1 MDSDRPPPPH
11 RTPSTSSTSDL
22 FICFTS
28 RHHSSSM
35 KISSKSILSPGRAGG
50 RDPPI
55 SLSTSLSRRLRTSR
69 SIKGGASPA
78 MFPTTGKKRGGGFDN
93 PEPSSPKVTCIGQ
106 VRVKSKKKQGKRLR
120 TLSRRHSTG
129 DVSFR
134 KLDHSRD
141 GFSKSTNLGSNYQQ
155 GSNSFSSNQEN
166 LPEQRHNQ
174 RWVHLPLTICEALRA
189 FGSEFSCLFPC
200 RSSCF
205 SPATEREK
213 EEKTSI
219 GRGEELDSHR
229 HGSSSCAAVFTRWL
243 VAFQDGDDG
252 DRGSRR
258 EIELVVGGDDE
269 DDDDRSMRTSRR
281 HVFDD
286 LEIVNNR
293 IEGTKDEARVS
304 ICIPP
309 KNALL
314 LMRCRSDP
322 LKMEALANRLWAPTI
337 DQNDEEDEEFLDDEY
352 EIQPKIF
359 DSKESKDN
367 DQEDEANQETNLKRS
382 VEDEEEYQEQNPEIY
397 EDEEE
402 ITVFGSLFDEIVD
415 QELQEPDEM
424 EDSRE
429 LFEEDEIPEIE
440 TEESHI
446 EKFKFFQGK
455 NEEEMVAEFAGRS
468 ETTEEMVTES
478 KERDNGVLE
487 REGLPDC
494 LLLMMY
500 EPKLSMEVSKETWV
514 SSKDFIRRHSSKKKP
529 PQPPPPP
536 PVKQTDGEDESK
548 VSTTTFTTLSSATKH
563 VTAEAASA
571 AAVAPPIQPGRSSC
585 SLPRRPPSM
594 AEMLEQKLV
603 NAVGYEP
610 FVLTRCKSEPM
621 RTAAA
626 KLAPDSC
633 FWKNRKLEP
642 LRRAS
647 FGVGAAGLGF

>member
-1 MDSDRPPPPH
+1 
-11 RTPSTSSTSDL
+11 
-22 FICFTS
+22 
-28 RHHSSSM
+28 
-35 KISSKSILSPGRAGG
+35 
-50 RDPPI
+50 
-55 SLSTSLSRRLRTSR
+55 
-69 SIKGGASPA
+69 

-141 GFSKSTNLGSNYQQ
+141 GLSKSTNLGSNYLQ
-155 GSNSFSSNQEN
+155 GSNSFGSTQEN

-205 SPATEREK
+205 SPATERER
-213 EEKTSI
+213 EEKTAA
-219 GRGEELDSHR
+219 GRGEEIDSHR
-229 HGSSSCAAVFTRWL
+229 QGSGSCAAVFTRWL
-243 VAFQDGDDG
+243 MAFQDGDDG
-252 DRGSRR
+252 GRSGRR
-258 EIELVVGGDDE
+258 DIEMVVGGDDE
-269 DDDDRSMRTSRR
+269 DEDEDDRSIRTSRR

-286 LEIVNNR
+286 LEIINNR
-293 IEGTKDEARVS
+293 IEGTKDEPRMS

-337 DQNDEEDEEFLDDEY
+337 DQNDEEDEEFIDDED
-352 EIQPKIF
+352 EIQQKAF
-359 DSKESKDN
+359 ASMASKANTQEHEANKETITKQSVA
-367 DQEDEANQETNLKRS
+367 EDEKHQKQ
-382 VEDEEEYQEQNPEIY
+382 YPEND
-397 EDEEE
+397 DEEE

-415 QELQEPDEM
+415 QDEELQEHDEM

-429 LFEEDEIPEIE
+429 LFEEVDEIPE
-440 TEESHI
+440 TEIDESNI
-446 EKFKFFQGK
+446 EKVNRFEGK
-455 NEEEMVAEFAGRS
+455 NEEEMSTQFAERS
-468 ETTEEMVTES
+468 ETAEEMAEQS
-478 KERDNGVLE
+478 KERENEMFE
-487 REGLPDC
+487 REGLPEC

-529 PQPPPPP
+529 PPPPPPP
-536 PVKQTDGEDESK
+536 PVKPSDGQDESM
-548 VSTTTFTTLSSATKH
+548 VSTTTITTSSTTKYDKH
-563 VTAEAASA
+563 VTAEAAA
-571 AAVAPPIQPGRSSC
+571 AAAAAAATQVQPGRSSC

-626 KLAPDSC
+626 KLAPDTC

-647 FGVGAAGLGF
+647 FGVGAAGVGF

>member
-1 MDSDRPPPPH
+1 MDSDRPPPH
-11 RTPSTSSTSDL
+11 RTTSTSSTTTTTSDL

-28 RHHSSSM
+28 RHHHSSSSSTSSM
-35 KISSKSILSPGRAGG
+35 KISSKSILSPGRHTS

-78 MFPTTGKKRGGGFDN
+78 MFPTSGKKKGGGFEN

-134 KLDHSRD
+134 KLDHNHHSRD
-141 GFSKSTNLGSNYQQ
+141 GFSKSQNLGSNFQQ
-155 GSNSFSSNQEN
+155 GCNSFGSNQEN
-166 LPEQRHNQ
+166 LPEKLHNP

-189 FGSEFSCLFPC
+189 LGSEFSCLFPC

-213 EEKTSI
+213 EEKTDQ
-219 GRGEELDSHR
+219 RQ
-229 HGSSSCAAVFTRWL
+229 GSGSGSCAAVFTRWL

-252 DRGSRR
+252 GGRGGRR
-258 EIELVVGGDDE
+258 EIELVVGGDD
-269 DDDDRSMRTSRR
+269 DDEGDDEIRSIRTSRR

-286 LEIVNNR
+286 LEIVNDR
-293 IEGTKDEARVS
+293 IEGCYKDEARLS

-322 LKMEALANRLWAPTI
+322 LKMEALANRLWEPTI
-337 DQNDEEDEEFLDDEY
+337 DDYEEEEDEDEY
-352 EIQPKIF
+352 HIPLKTEAF
-359 DSKESKDN
+359 
-367 DQEDEANQETNLKRS
+367 DQEHEANQETILKRS
-382 VEDEEEYQEQNPEIY
+382 LQEEDQETHNEYQETHE
-397 EDEEE
+397 EDQE
-402 ITVFGSLFDEIVD
+402 ITFFGSLFDELVD
-415 QELQEPDEM
+415 QDQESDEM
-424 EDSRE
+424 EDAKEE
-429 LFEEDEIPEIE
+429 LFEEEIQE
-440 TEESHI
+440 TEMESKI
-446 EKFKFFQGK
+446 EKVKGF
-455 NEEEMVAEFAGRS
+455 EEEVTQFGDRS
-468 ETTEEMVTES
+468 ETVDES
-478 KERDNGVLE
+478 KEREAGVLE
-487 REGLPDC
+487 REGLPEC
-494 LLLMMY
+494 LLLMMC

-514 SSKDFIRRHSSKKKP
+514 SSKDFVRRHSSRKKP
-529 PQPPPPP
+529 PAPPQLQPPIKPTNG
-536 PVKQTDGEDESK
+536 QNESK
-548 VSTTTFTTLSSATKH
+548 VSSTTTTKGLASTTKYQNH
-563 VTAEAASA
+563 VTAEDAAA
-571 AAVAPPIQPGRSSC
+571 AAVQPGRSSC
-585 SLPRRPPSM
+585 SLPAPPSM

-647 FGVGAAGLGF
+647 FGVGAAGVGF